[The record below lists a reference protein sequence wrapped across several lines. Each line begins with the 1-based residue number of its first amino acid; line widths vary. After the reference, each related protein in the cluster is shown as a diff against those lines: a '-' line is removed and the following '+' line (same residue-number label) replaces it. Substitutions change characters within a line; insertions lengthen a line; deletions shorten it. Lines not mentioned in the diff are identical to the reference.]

1 MKKVYRV
8 YGTPAG
14 VVFESE
20 CWQDVV
26 DFQKAE
32 GGVIYAGT
40 KRTVKYNG
48 VKHDLYDKKWEV
60 LQDTYARAY
69 A

>member
-8 YGTPAG
+8 YNRDTL
-14 VVFESE
+14 VILETESWTE
-20 CWQDVV
+20 AVT
-26 DFQKAE
+26 FQKAE
-32 GGVIYAGT
+32 GGVIYGNT

-48 VKHDLYDKKWEV
+48 VKRDLYGKKWEV

>member
-8 YGTPAG
+8 YNTNTG
-14 VVFESE
+14 VIFESE
-20 CWQDVV
+20 RWQDAV

-32 GGVIYAGT
+32 GGVIYAGV

-48 VKHDLYDKKWEV
+48 VKRDLYNKEWEP
-60 LQDTYARAY
+60 LLA
-69 A
+69 